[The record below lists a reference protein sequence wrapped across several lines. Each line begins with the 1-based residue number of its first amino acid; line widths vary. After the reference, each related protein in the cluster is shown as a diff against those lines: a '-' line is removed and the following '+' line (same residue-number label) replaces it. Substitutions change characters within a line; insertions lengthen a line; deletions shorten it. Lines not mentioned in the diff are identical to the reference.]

1 METGETK
8 NWACRP
14 ETTEEL
20 GDRLMHEI
28 GGLDA
33 ASDEL
38 KGTTDGGEIAVEE
51 VGRWITAIGK
61 AVLAIFGK

>member
-38 KGTTDGGEIAVEE
+38 EGNTDESEIAVEE
-51 VGRWITAIGK
+51 VGRWITTIGK
-61 AVLAIFGK
+61 AILAIFRK